1 MYNSYRIKYK
11 TESIKKEP
19 SGRGF
24 FFFYRFLF
32 NMQINVYTKP

>member
-1 MYNSYRIKYK
+1 MYNSCRIKYK

-19 SGRGF
+19 SERG

>member
-11 TESIKKEP
+11 TESIKKNPQDED
-19 SGRGF
+19 S
-24 FFFYRFLF
+24 FFYRFLF